1 MYVSVH
7 GLPVLAFPWHLVGF
21 LYLARVPMSNKPALD
36 ELWSSVSPS
45 QRTFERSQLS
55 GLPEAARR
63 YLTHAI
69 APGTPLASAVRL
81 RMHGEIK
88 LGRWLPFTAEQVIH
102 WGRGMIWRATVRMYG
117 MPITGFDRLLD
128 GAGAMR
134 WKLLGIIPIM
144 TASGPE
150 ITRSAAGRVTAESVW
165 LPSALCR
172 DEVAWTGRMPCV
184 RRSGSPLERK
194 PARWRSPSPPMVGSR
209 TCRCSGGAIRAAANS
224 ATMATSEFRRPQPT
238 GCGLPPPS
246 YGVSLP
252 GNGDAGHPES

>member
-1 MYVSVH
+1 
-7 GLPVLAFPWHLVGF
+7 
-21 LYLARVPMSNKPALD
+21 MSNKPALD

-165 LPSALCR
+165 LPSVLCR
-172 DEVAWTGRMPCV
+172 DEVAWTVLGALHPQARLTVAGETGEVALTVATDGRLQNLNMQ
-184 RRSGSPLERK
+184 
-194 PARWRSPSPPMVGSR
+194 RWGNP
-209 TCRCSGGAIRAAANS
+209 GGGQFRYEAFGGVAEQEASFGGYTIPTRLRIGWYFGTNLFETDGEFFRVTIDHAA
-224 ATMATSEFRRPQPT
+224 
-238 GCGLPPPS
+238 
-246 YGVSLP
+246 YK
-252 GNGDAGHPES
+252 

>member
-1 MYVSVH
+1 
-7 GLPVLAFPWHLVGF
+7 
-21 LYLARVPMSNKPALD
+21 VPLSD
-36 ELWSSVSPS
+36 
-45 QRTFERSQLS
+45 RTFQPRQLS
-55 GLPEAARR
+55 SLPEAARR
-63 YLTHAI
+63 YLAHAI

-102 WGRGMIWRATVRMYG
+102 WGCGMIWRATVRMYG

-150 ITRSAAGRVTAESVW
+150 ITRSAAGRVMAESVW

-172 DEVAWTGRMPCV
+172 DEVAWAGQDAV
-184 RRSGSPLERK
+184 
-194 PARWRSPSPPMVGSR
+194 
-209 TCRCSGGAIRAAANS
+209 
-224 ATMATSEFRRPQPT
+224 RPQVRLTVGAETSDMALTVAADGRLQDLNMQRWGNPGGGRFRYEAFGGIADQEANFGGYTIPT
-238 GCGLPPPS
+238 GLRIGWYFGTNLFETDGEFFRVTIDHAA
-246 YGVSLP
+246 YK
-252 GNGDAGHPES
+252 